1 MFHGSYK
8 LHGETLC
15 VLLIVRGSLYHT
27 SIVKGIVALMDWPIM
42 VSLFRTLDG
51 GILFGVLLDVLS
63 IQVGSVSL
71 VLDSVTFNFEV

>member
-1 MFHGSYK
+1 M
-8 LHGETLC
+8 
-15 VLLIVRGSLYHT
+15 
-27 SIVKGIVALMDWPIM
+27 KGIVALMDWPIM